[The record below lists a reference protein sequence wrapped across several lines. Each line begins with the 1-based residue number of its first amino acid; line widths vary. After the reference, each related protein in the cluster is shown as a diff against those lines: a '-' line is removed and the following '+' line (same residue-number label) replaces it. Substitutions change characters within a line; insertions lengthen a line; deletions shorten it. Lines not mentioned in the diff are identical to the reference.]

1 MTRIVSYVHRYKRPP
16 RTYDA
21 ILSMIISMINRPTAA
36 SAPTRKMIICA
47 SRMVCLHR
55 VAVAG
60 QPDCSRD
67 RRHEKEPPPGSKEGG
82 G

>member
-1 MTRIVSYVHRYKRPP
+1 MTRIVSYVHRYKASAP
-16 RTYDA
+16 YDA
-21 ILSMIISMINRPTAA
+21 ILAINRPTAA

-55 VAVAG
+55 FG
-60 QPDCSRD
+60 SR
-67 RRHEKEPPPGSKEGG
+67 RPPPSKKSRRPGLEEGG